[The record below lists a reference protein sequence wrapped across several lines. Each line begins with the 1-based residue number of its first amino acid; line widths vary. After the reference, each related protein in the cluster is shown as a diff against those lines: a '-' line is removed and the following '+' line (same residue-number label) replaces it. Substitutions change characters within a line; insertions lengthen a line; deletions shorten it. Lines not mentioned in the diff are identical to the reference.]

1 MPDASFTH
9 DDLRLILVERV
20 GLDDVD
26 VPDDPD
32 VAFADIGLDS
42 LAVVEVQLAV
52 QQRFGFTV
60 PDEDAQS
67 MATLRQAV
75 DYVNRRLS
83 PAEVA

>member
-67 MATLRQAV
+67 MLTLRQAV

>member
-42 LAVVEVQLAV
+42 LAIVEVQLAV

-67 MATLRQAV
+67 MLTLRQAV

>member
-67 MATLRQAV
+67 MVTLRQAV

>member
-60 PDEDAQS
+60 PDEDAHS
-67 MATLRQAV
+67 MVTLRQAV
-75 DYVNRRLS
+75 DYVNRRLR